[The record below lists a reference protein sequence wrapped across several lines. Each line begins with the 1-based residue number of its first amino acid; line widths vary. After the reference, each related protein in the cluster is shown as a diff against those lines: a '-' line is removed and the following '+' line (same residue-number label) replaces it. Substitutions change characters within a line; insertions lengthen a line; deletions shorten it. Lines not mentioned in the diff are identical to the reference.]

1 MGYVLETFLQ
11 GIPFMK
17 TRLIHRLA
25 IFVTLV
31 LFTSAGFA
39 QQRADQEKLPNFH
52 EVNSKLYRGAQPKVG
67 GLQQLVGRGIKTIV
81 NLRGQ
86 GEGVRKEEE
95 EARAAGLR
103 YFSIP
108 FDRMGRP
115 DDAELKQVL
124 SIIDTPENQPVFVH
138 CKQGVDRT
146 GTVIA
151 IYRITHDGWTSEQA
165 KAEAN
170 RYGMHPWERG
180 MKNYIRD
187 YYQRYLKEKKAVA
200 Q

>member
-1 MGYVLETFLQ
+1 
-11 GIPFMK
+11 MK
-17 TRLIHRLA
+17 SRLIHPLA
-25 IFVTLV
+25 ILVTLV

-39 QQRADQEKLPNFH
+39 QQRADPDKLPNFH

-67 GLQQLVGRGIKTIV
+67 GMPQLVGLGIKTIV

-86 GEGVRKEEE
+86 GEGVRKEEV

-103 YFSIP
+103 YFNVP

-115 DDAELKQVL
+115 DDAEVNQVL
-124 SIIDTPENQPVFVH
+124 SIIDAPENQPIFVH

-151 IYRITHDGWTSEQA
+151 IFRITHDGWNSEQA

-187 YYQRYLKEKKAVA
+187 YYQRHLKEKKKALA

>member
-1 MGYVLETFLQ
+1 
-11 GIPFMK
+11 MK
-17 TRLIHRLA
+17 TRLVHRLA
-25 IFVTLV
+25 FFVTLA
-31 LFTSAGFA
+31 LFTSAGFS
-39 QQRADQEKLPNFH
+39 QQPVDHKKLPNFH
-52 EVNSKLYRGAQPKVG
+52 EVNSKLYRGAQPGAG
-67 GLQQLVGRGIKTIV
+67 GVQQLAGLGIKTIV
-81 NLRGQ
+81 NLRGL
-86 GEGVRKEEE
+86 GEGGRKEEA

-115 DDAELKQVL
+115 DDARMKQVL
-124 SIIDTPENQPVFVH
+124 AIIDTPDNQPVFVH

-146 GTVIA
+146 GTVMA
-151 IYRITHDGWTSEQA
+151 VYRITHDGWTGEQA

-170 RYGMHPWERG
+170 HYGMHPWERG

-187 YYQRYLKEKKAVA
+187 YYQRHLEEKKAVA